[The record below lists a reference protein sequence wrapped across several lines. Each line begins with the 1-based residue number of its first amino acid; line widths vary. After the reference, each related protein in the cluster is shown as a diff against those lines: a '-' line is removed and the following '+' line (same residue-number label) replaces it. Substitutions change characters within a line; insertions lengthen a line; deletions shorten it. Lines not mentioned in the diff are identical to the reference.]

1 MKHVHGSARQSEKEL
16 VSIYEN
22 QSSTELQYEISS
34 WKCRSV
40 GERIVEDL

>member
-1 MKHVHGSARQSEKEL
+1 MKQFHGSARQLEKEL
-16 VSIYEN
+16 VRNYEN